1 MKPPTP
7 VPVVSVRYLP
17 TTPLELAR
25 PFGNLGD
32 LELRRSRAD
41 SHALAAT
48 TTIFAF
54 AWRSAPV
61 LVSMYET
68 PLASPRLSRVI
79 SCAIAFVTR
88 VSRPVFRAG
97 AIKTL
102 VDEKLEFVM
111 QPRPH

>member
-7 VPVVSVRYLP
+7 VPVVSVRYFP

-25 PFGNLGD
+25 PFGNFGD
-32 LELRRSRAD
+32 FEFRRSRAD
-41 SHALAAT
+41 SQALAAT
-48 TTIFAF
+48 TTTFAF

-68 PLASPRLSRVI
+68 PLARPRLSTVI
-79 SCAIAFVTR
+79 SCAIALVTS
-88 VSRPVFRAG
+88 VSRPVFSAG
-97 AIKTL
+97 AIRTL
-102 VDEKLEFVM
+102 VDEKFEFVI